1 MQIFFVIIMEFI
13 NDIVSQLSE
22 DIQAII
28 LICAVAAL
36 GTKLGKIK
44 ILNISLGI
52 TFVFFIGIVLGHFQV
67 PINKPMLHFAQNAGL
82 ILFIYALGLQVGP
95 GFFSSLKS
103 SGLTLN
109 ILALSVIALGV
120 ILTIACSFIF
130 GVSIPN
136 MVGILCGA
144 VTNTPALGAAQQA
157 MASVPNSDPRVLTDM
172 ALATAITYP
181 MGVVGV
187 ILAIIFLK
195 KIGAKAE
202 ELVSTEEKSESDNNP
217 YIAEFKVT
225 NPALNGTTIKEL
237 MQVSSKKFIISRVDK
252 GDKVVPAQSD
262 TVIELNN
269 TLIVICSKH
278 DVKAITALLGQIDNV
293 DLNKNDIDWNN
304 LDNSQLVSKK
314 IVITQGSINGKKL
327 GSLKLRNIYGVNV
340 TQVKRVGI
348 RLLATTDLSLQ
359 VGDTVTV
366 VGKDDEVRKVTALL
380 GDRVK
385 QLNNPNLIP
394 VFLGIAL
401 GLILGAIPISLPGMS
416 MPIKLGIAGG
426 PILVGILMGAFGP
439 RLKITTYT
447 TQSTNL
453 FMREFGLV
461 IYLACLGID
470 SGGTFFETI
479 VKPEGLLWIALGFL
493 ITTLPVLIIGVI
505 AMKRMKIDF
514 EHSVGML
521 CGSMANPIALAY
533 INSQTES
540 DNPAVSYATVYP
552 ISTFIR
558 IITAQ
563 LLIMIFM

>member
-1 MQIFFVIIMEFI
+1 MEFI
-13 NDIVSQLSE
+13 NNIVSQLSE

-109 ILALSVIALGV
+109 MLALSVIALGV

-195 KIGAKAE
+195 KIGAKTE
-202 ELVSTEEKSESDNNP
+202 ELIPAEEKSESDNNP

-225 NPALNGTTIKEL
+225 NPALNGTTIREL

-252 GDKVVPAQSD
+252 GDRVVPAQSD

-505 AMKRMKIDF
+505 AMKRMNIDF